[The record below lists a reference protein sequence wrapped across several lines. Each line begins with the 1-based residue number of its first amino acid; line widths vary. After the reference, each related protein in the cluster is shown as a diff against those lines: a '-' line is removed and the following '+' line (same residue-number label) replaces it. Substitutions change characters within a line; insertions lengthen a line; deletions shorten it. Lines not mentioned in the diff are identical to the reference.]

1 MAKAAAAERSA
12 RPAWPKSMHWL
23 KRFVAMPCFPSCSA
37 CLAAAARKAPTLV
50 SASSSTAR
58 TAAVEGPPR
67 VLSKSRWRLKTA
79 LSKCWAPPTGTD
91 SEAANL
97 AA

>member
-1 MAKAAAAERSA
+1 
-12 RPAWPKSMHWL
+12 
-23 KRFVAMPCFPSCSA
+23 MPCFPSCSA

-50 SASSSTAR
+50 SARSSTAR
-58 TAAVEGPPR
+58 TAAVEDPPR
-67 VLSKSRWRLKTA
+67 VQSKSRWRPRRA
-79 LSKCWAPPTGTD
+79 LSKCWAQPTGTD